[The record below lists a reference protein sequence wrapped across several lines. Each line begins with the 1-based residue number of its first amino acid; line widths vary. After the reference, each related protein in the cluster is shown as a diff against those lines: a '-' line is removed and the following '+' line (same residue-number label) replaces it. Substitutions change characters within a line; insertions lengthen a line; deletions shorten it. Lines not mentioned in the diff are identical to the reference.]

1 MTLDE
6 FRYLIDHDKRNI
18 IVKTDNA
25 EDCAFVT
32 EKYIEEFDV
41 KPATLADFCE
51 QVMSL
56 NVPDEDKGYLN
67 VASKK
72 KEINFFSIHA
82 ILTNDDYFV
91 ISFTE
96 FMEMFSGQFS
106 IPDLEEFV

>member
-1 MTLDE
+1 MTLEE
-6 FRYLIDHDKRNI
+6 FRDLIDNDKRNI
-18 IVKTDNA
+18 IVKTDNV

-41 KPATLADFCE
+41 KSATLADFCE
-51 QVMSL
+51 KVLSL
-56 NVPDEDKGYLN
+56 NVPDEDKEYLY

-91 ISFTE
+91 ISFAE

-106 IPDLEEFV
+106 IPNLEEFV

>member
-6 FRYLIDHDKRNI
+6 FRDLIDYDNRNI

-32 EKYIEEFDV
+32 EKYINEFCV
-41 KPATLADFCE
+41 RTETLTRFCE
-51 QVMSL
+51 EVMSMH
-56 NVPDEDKGYLN
+56 VAEDDKHFLFVVSHN
-67 VASKK
+67 KK
-72 KEINFFSIHA
+72 INFFSIDA
-82 ILTNDDYFV
+82 TLTNDDDFA
-91 ISFTE
+91 ISFAE